1 MSAVPPSGELPDI
14 RGRDDLTVLVNAFY
28 DRIREEPQLGPIFE
42 HVAQVDWDT
51 HLPKMV
57 NFWEK
62 ALFRSGDYSGNPL
75 RTHLD
80 LNTRVALDRSLFT
93 RWTQLFDATVD
104 DHFAGDRAG
113 HIKRIAAD
121 MAQVMY
127 SRVSGDAIPFSSPDL
142 QPEDQSEADST
153 SE

>member
-1 MSAVPPSGELPDI
+1 MSTTPPRSEFPELRD
-14 RGRDDLTVLVNAFY
+14 RDDLSVLVHAFY

-42 HVAQVDWDT
+42 DIAEVDWST

-57 NFWEK
+57 GFWEK
-62 ALFRSGDYSGNPL
+62 ALFRGGDYNGNPL
-75 RTHLD
+75 RAHLN
-80 LNTRVALDRSLFT
+80 LNTRIPLERHLFE
-93 RWTQLFDATVD
+93 RWKQLFDETVD
-104 DHFAGDRAG
+104 DHFQGYRAG

-127 SRVSGDAIPFSSPDL
+127 SRISGTAIPFSSPDL
-142 QPEDQSEADST
+142 QPENQSAPEAA